1 MSELT
6 EQKIN
11 DRVAE
16 LLYSLDE
23 MDNELAAATLAVGLV
38 SFLDSI
44 HDAGISQ
51 HVISYLNTSLP
62 PVVKKSLQ

>member
-1 MSELT
+1 MELN
-6 EQKIN
+6 EQQIN
-11 DRVAE
+11 DHVQQ

-44 HDAGISQ
+44 SDAGISQ